1 VRFVNPY
8 FDKLLDEVLG
18 AWRYRWLAFG
28 IAFALALAGWL
39 LVFMLPDRYEARAS
53 VLVDTRTALK
63 PALEGLATQQD
74 VGVELSYV
82 RESLLTD
89 QRLLG
94 IARTVGL
101 LPSSNTDPAREDRA
115 VSYLLKHVQLT
126 KESGDDRSQGGTA
139 GGTSYG
145 IRYQDTNRAR
155 ALNVVSIL
163 LQTLIDETLGG
174 KRQGSESAQQFL
186 ESQVKDYE
194 KRLRTAED
202 RLAEFKS
209 HHFGLMPSERG
220 GYFEQLQKETAAV
233 EEARTKL
240 IVAQNRRDT
249 LEKQLHGDAAVAAT
263 AAIAPNAPTGGAVGM
278 DTVSR
283 IAQTRAHL
291 DELLLKYTDKHPDV
305 IETRKNLAELE
316 RRRTAEIES
325 LRNGDAG
332 AAASSGASAN
342 PVYQSIQLELNHADV
357 DIADLRTQLG
367 EHEEKARQLRQLLN
381 TAPQVEAEF
390 AQLNRDYDVNKAQY
404 TALLAS
410 FEKARLGERADSAGS
425 VKFQVIEPPLVSMR
439 PVWPSRAKF
448 LTGVLLAALAAG
460 VVIANRLDRLRP
472 MVGSQSG
479 LTGYTGVPLLA
490 AVGSAFPTRARG
502 ARRWEL
508 LKVSTAAA
516 CLLLGF
522 AAAVVLSRHGLRL
535 SLPTVLQALV

>member
-1 VRFVNPY
+1 VNPY
-8 FDKLLDEVLG
+8 SDKLLDEVLG

-28 IAFALALAGWL
+28 IASFLALAGWL
-39 LVFMLPDRYEARAS
+39 LVFMLPDRYEARTS

-94 IARTVGL
+94 IARIVGL
-101 LPSSNTDPAREDRA
+101 LPASETNPAREDRA
-115 VSYLLKHVQLT
+115 VTYLLKHVQLT
-126 KESGDDRSQGGTA
+126 KESADDRTQGGAA

-145 IRYQDTNRAR
+145 IQYQDTNRTR

-209 HHFGLMPSERG
+209 RHFGLMPSERG
-220 GYFEQLQKETAAV
+220 GYFEQLQRETAAI

-240 IVAQNRRDT
+240 VVAENRRTT

-263 AAIAPNAPTGGAVGM
+263 AAIVPTASSGGAVGM

-283 IAQTRAHL
+283 LAQTRAHL

-305 IETRKNLAELE
+305 IETRKTLAELE
-316 RRRTAEIES
+316 SRRAAEIES
-325 LRNGDAG
+325 LRNGDAA

-425 VKFQVIEPPLVSMR
+425 VKFQVVEPPMASTR
-439 PVWPSRAKF
+439 PVWPKRTVF
-448 LTGVLLAALAAG
+448 LGGVLLAALAAG
-460 VVIANRLDRLRP
+460 LAIANRLDRLRP

-479 LTGYTGVPLLA
+479 LIGYTGVPLLA
-490 AVGSAFPTRARG
+490 AVGPAFPTRARG
-502 ARRWEL
+502 ARRREF
-508 LKVSTAAA
+508 LKVSAAAA
-516 CLLLGF
+516 CLLLAF
-522 AAAVVLSRHGLRL
+522 AAVVVLSRHGLRL
-535 SLPTVLQALV
+535 SLPTALQSLV